1 MAQTAAEA
9 YAEAVKENQRYSN
22 VLELDHTNF
31 GRELQIYGHRGGEL
45 SLADYRR
52 LIRLGHEE
60 ETLKTAALE
69 AQRTGLTIGGQL
81 QKYLDTGKIPDLP
94 DAPGFEDKRGT
105 ADADAFQ
112 ALTLKAE
119 EEVVRD
125 PDTGEAIG
133 YTLAAGIRPNEGVV
147 RNIYDETKT
156 RIIGTLTGAAP
167 GEDPIFTPISE
178 DSTDD
183 GVNADEGTG
192 EGVSDGGGVVGGDDD
207 AAGEDDGFDFAGF
220 LNTFTQSTR
229 ESMAGFAAQMQRD
242 REEAD
247 KRMAELTSSF
257 QAQMRQQAANM
268 RERPKVE
275 GIKFATRGTG
285 GMTQQQLRRG
295 GVTGTFGR
303 GGDRLMKISSLN
315 I

>member
-22 VLELDHTNF
+22 VLDLDHTNF

-45 SLADYRR
+45 SIADYRR
-52 LIRLGHEE
+52 LIRLGHDE

-81 QKYLDTGKIPDLP
+81 QKYLDTGEVPDLP

-112 ALTLKAE
+112 ALSLKAE
-119 EEVVRD
+119 EGVVRD
-125 PDTGEAIG
+125 PNTGEAIG
-133 YTLAAGIRPNEGVV
+133 YTLAFGGTPPPGVT
-147 RNIYDETKT
+147 RDIYDETKT
-156 RIIGTLTGAAP
+156 QIIGTMTGNAP
-167 GEDPIFTPISE
+167 GEEPTFTPISDE
-178 DSTDD
+178 GTDD

-192 EGVSDGGGVVGGDDD
+192 EGGGVVGGGGD
-207 AAGEDDGFDFAGF
+207 AGEDDGFDFQGF
-220 LNTFTQSTR
+220 LNTFAQSTR
-229 ESMAGFAAQMQRD
+229 ESMAGFAAQMQKD

-257 QAQMRQQAANM
+257 QAQLRQQAANM

-295 GVTGTFGR
+295 GVSGTFGR

>member
-22 VLELDHTNF
+22 VLDLDHTNF

-45 SLADYRR
+45 SIADYRR
-52 LIRLGHEE
+52 LIRLGHDE

-81 QKYLDTGKIPDLP
+81 QKYLDTGEVPDLP

-119 EEVVRD
+119 EGAVRD
-125 PDTGEAIG
+125 PNTGEVIG
-133 YTLAAGIRPNEGVV
+133 YTLSFGGTPPPGVT
-147 RNIYDETKT
+147 RDIYDETKT
-156 RIIGTLTGAAP
+156 QIIGTMTGNAP
-167 GEDPIFTPISE
+167 GEEPTFTPISDE
-178 DSTDD
+178 GTDD

-192 EGVSDGGGVVGGDDD
+192 EGGGVVGGGD
-207 AAGEDDGFDFAGF
+207 AGEDDGFDFQGF
-220 LNTFTQSTR
+220 LNTFAQSTR
-229 ESMAGFAAQMQRD
+229 ESMAGFAAQMQKD

-247 KRMAELTSSF
+247 KRMAELTASF